1 VTHTLRWL
9 PSATDD
15 GGGGMNEAD
24 AKLGSGPGKELG
36 FWMCTALV
44 VGNTIGMGIFL
55 LPASLAPYGFNALIG
70 WGITVAGMTVLAR
83 VFARLA
89 RTFPQADGP
98 YAYLRSTLGEWPAFI
113 ALWCYWI
120 SCWITNSA
128 LAVGVVG
135 YFGTAVPWLAGVPPL
150 AIAMTLL
157 WLFIGVNLLGTRTGG
172 RVQVVT
178 TALKLLP
185 MVVVIGLGMWLLIAE
200 PAAYTRNPP
209 STALD
214 FGSMLAA
221 STIALYAM
229 LGVESAAVPA
239 GRVRDAARTIPRAT
253 MAGTL
258 LTAAVYV
265 AVSAIA
271 ISLIPQ
277 QELAASEAPFADL
290 LERFVGFGSGRWLS
304 VFVVVSGLGAL
315 NGWTLLTGELT
326 RTMAS
331 HDMLPRSLAKVNR
344 FGAPAAGLVATGLFA
359 SAMVLMNYSKSLVEG
374 FTFLT
379 LVVTAANLPM
389 YLCCALAL
397 VVLWK
402 RGERPAS
409 RDLLVLGMLGSAYTI
424 FAFVGMGREP
434 FMWGLALAAAGVPL
448 FAWLRRRQH

>member
-1 VTHTLRWL
+1 MSQRDAAG
-9 PSATDD
+9 STD
-15 GGGGMNEAD
+15 
-24 AKLGSGPGKELG
+24 PGRELG

-44 VGNTIGMGIFL
+44 VGNTIGIGIFL
-55 LPASLAPYGFNALIG
+55 LPASLAPYGFNALVG
-70 WGITVAGMTVLAR
+70 WGITVVGMTVLAR
-83 VFARLA
+83 VFSKLA
-89 RTFPQADGP
+89 RQFPQADGP
-98 YAYLRSTLGEWPAFI
+98 YAYMRSTLGEWPAFI

-135 YFGTAVPWLAGVPPL
+135 YLGSAIPSVARVPPL
-150 AIAMTLL
+150 VVAMSLL
-157 WLFIGVNLLGTRTGG
+157 WLFVGCNLLGARTGG

-185 MVVVIGLGMWLLIAE
+185 MVVVISLGVWLLFAD

-209 STALD
+209 STQLE

-239 GRVRDAARTIPRAT
+239 GRVRDASRTIPRAT

-258 LTAAVYV
+258 LTAAIYV
-265 AVSAIA
+265 AVSAVA
-271 ISLIPQ
+271 ITLIPQ
-277 QELAASEAPFADL
+277 QELAASGAPFADL
-290 LERFVGFGSGRWLS
+290 LDRFLGAGSGRWLS
-304 VFVVVSGLGAL
+304 LFVVVSGLGAL
-315 NGWTLLTGELT
+315 NGWILLTGELT

-331 HDMLPRSLAKVNR
+331 HDMLPRGLQRLNR
-344 FGAPAAGLVATGLFA
+344 FGAPAAGLVVTGVFA

-397 VVLWK
+397 VILWR

-409 RDLLVLGMLGSAYTI
+409 RDLLVLGVLGSAYSV
-424 FAFVGMGREP
+424 FAFFGMGREP
-434 FMWGLALAAAGVPL
+434 FLWGLALAAVGVPVY
-448 FAWLRRRQH
+448 AYLRRSRAVRGSSAGTP

>member
-1 VTHTLRWL
+1 
-9 PSATDD
+9 
-15 GGGGMNEAD
+15 MNKEAPG
-24 AKLGSGPGKELG
+24 AAAGPAKELG

-55 LPASLAPYGFNALIG
+55 LPSSLAPYGLNALVG
-70 WGITVAGMTVLAR
+70 WGITVTGMTVLAR
-83 VFARLA
+83 VFSRLA
-89 RTFPQADGP
+89 RMFPQADGP
-98 YAYLRSTLGEWPAFI
+98 YAYMRTTLGEWPAFL

-135 YFGTAVPWLAGVPPL
+135 YLGTAAPALARVSPL
-150 AIAMTLL
+150 VLAMSLL
-157 WLFIGVNLLGTRTGG
+157 WLFVAFNMLGARTGG

-178 TALKLLP
+178 TALKLMP
-185 MVVVIGLGMWLLIAE
+185 MVVVMLLGAWLLLAD
-200 PAAYTRNPP
+200 PAAYSRNPP
-209 STALD
+209 STPLT
-214 FGSMLAA
+214 FGSALAA

-239 GRVRDAARTIPRAT
+239 GRVRDASRIIPRAT
-253 MAGTL
+253 MVGTL

-265 AVSAIA
+265 AVSAVA
-271 ISLIPQ
+271 IMLIPQ
-277 QELAASEAPFADL
+277 QELADSGAPFADL
-290 LERFVGFGSGRWLS
+290 LDRFLGQGSGRWLS

-331 HDMLPRSLAKVNR
+331 HGMLPGGLQRLNR
-344 FGAPAAGLVATGLFA
+344 FGAPGIGLLATGVLA

-379 LVVTAANLPM
+379 LVVTAANLPL

-397 VVLWK
+397 VVLWRK
-402 RGERPAS
+402 GERTPS
-409 RDLLVLGMLGSAYTI
+409 RDLLVLGLLGSAYTV

-434 FMWGLALAAAGVPL
+434 FLWGMALAAAGVPAYAL
-448 FAWLRRRQH
+448 MRARSAARS